1 MTKKT
6 TLILIAMFVS
16 LFATHAQV
24 NETQRLIS
32 NDIDAED
39 YFGNGVA
46 VSGDYA
52 IIGACYDDANGINSG
67 SAYIFSIM
75 PAPGNNSKSL

>member
-1 MTKKT
+1 
-6 TLILIAMFVS
+6 
-16 LFATHAQV
+16 H
-24 NETQRLIS
+24 
-32 NDIDAED
+32 DIDVED
-39 YFGNGVA
+39 YFGNRVP

-52 IIGACYDDANGINSG
+52 ITGACYDDAHGINSG